1 MIFIGKSTTERTVYC
16 VILKVFDSQ
25 KKNEYKNELK
35 VLKKIKSEIQKNNVR
50 NSKLIELYNYG
61 EWKVSSNE
69 SEGKGTNYVLVLE
82 YGGKPFDSYWK
93 DLVKDD
99 KNEQKLVPQAMNVVK
114 QTAEIFKELHSYNVL
129 HLDLK
134 PQNLV
139 YIEGN
144 GGKINLKLVDFGI
157 SKILEENEIKKKC
170 PFFKWN
176 KNECRSNLKVEG
188 KGSSGTPQFMSY
200 EQYTTYKDEKVYLS
214 QKSDIWS
221 FGVLT
226 FYLISQAVYKGTSY
240 SYPFMTEIVE
250 GTPIDLQLENMRTAI
265 NLKHRYKLMKGQ
277 RNLGNSADVKI
288 CKQFDN
294 LVDVIII

>member
-1 MIFIGKSTTERTVYC
+1 MDLFSFIYVIENSSCLDIFCLKKSKSARIFEENEENFVKGPLFISEQPKDQCKNDEREFDKIMEINGIEYTYTDEKEQEENKSKEGRDIPEGKARIFIGKSTTERTVYC

-114 QTAEIFKELHSYNVL
+114 QTAEIFKELHS
-129 HLDLK
+129 
-134 PQNLV
+134 
-139 YIEGN
+139 
-144 GGKINLKLVDFGI
+144 
-157 SKILEENEIKKKC
+157 
-170 PFFKWN
+170 
-176 KNECRSNLKVEG
+176 
-188 KGSSGTPQFMSY
+188 
-200 EQYTTYKDEKVYLS
+200 
-214 QKSDIWS
+214 
-221 FGVLT
+221 
-226 FYLISQAVYKGTSY
+226 
-240 SYPFMTEIVE
+240 
-250 GTPIDLQLENMRTAI
+250 
-265 NLKHRYKLMKGQ
+265 
-277 RNLGNSADVKI
+277 
-288 CKQFDN
+288 
-294 LVDVIII
+294 

>member
-1 MIFIGKSTTERTVYC
+1 
-16 VILKVFDSQ
+16 
-25 KKNEYKNELK
+25 
-35 VLKKIKSEIQKNNVR
+35 
-50 NSKLIELYNYG
+50 
-61 EWKVSSNE
+61 
-69 SEGKGTNYVLVLE
+69 
-82 YGGKPFDSYWK
+82 
-93 DLVKDD
+93 
-99 KNEQKLVPQAMNVVK
+99 MNVVK

-294 LVDVIII
+294 LVDKCLDNEPKKRPNAKKLLDELNNLEN